1 MEAVLE
7 APAPAPS
14 RACNSEGPSAVSAGK
29 RPAATVVAAAAAA
42 VVVAARVERRRGRR
56 VHRPSRQY
64 LRAHVCPFDPQGHHP
79 HAAAGRTYAVA
90 PEERVVVAA
99 AAAAAAAAEERV
111 VVAAA
116 AAAAAAAEAEA
127 LEAVLGA
134 LAQSAAAVLHQTSD
148 SDSVKSVDG
157 DYAEDV
163 DDDDVQRMGQRVRE
177 YVRAYAAG
185 ATGANVDSRRAV
197 FKSHRGVAWEA
208 TVFVPPSPMAR
219 GTERGSIL

>member
-1 MEAVLE
+1 M
-7 APAPAPS
+7 
-14 RACNSEGPSAVSAGK
+14 
-29 RPAATVVAAAAAA
+29 
-42 VVVAARVERRRGRR
+42 
-56 VHRPSRQY
+56 
-64 LRAHVCPFDPQGHHP
+64 CPFDPQGHHP

-99 AAAAAAAAEERV
+99 AAAAAAAEEERV

-148 SDSVKSVDG
+148 SDSVKWVDG
-157 DYAEDV
+157 DAGIKDTL
-163 DDDDVQRMGQRVRE
+163 DDISCLAMQRMGQRVRE

-208 TVFVPPSPMAR
+208 TVFVPPSPMAV
-219 GTERGSIL
+219 GN